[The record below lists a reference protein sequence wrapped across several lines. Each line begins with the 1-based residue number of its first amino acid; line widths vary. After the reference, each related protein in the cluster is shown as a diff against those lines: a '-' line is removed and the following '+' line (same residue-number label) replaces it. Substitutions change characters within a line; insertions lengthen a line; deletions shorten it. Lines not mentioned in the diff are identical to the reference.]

1 MNPRPPHLL
10 LRSFPMLMA
19 TLVAV
24 ALASA
29 AIAASTVSSG
39 GITLDYPSHTPATPL
54 KHCEPWNDASASVV
68 TLTGLPEGANVTL
81 QFMFSSGIVGSP
93 LVYPAPIIEMGVVGG
108 ALTVPIPYPRNTM
121 TWPYQS
127 GTVRGIEV
135 AVAVM
140 VNSGGVKT
148 KLNSKKWLVLCI
160 PKEPPPD
167 NPVYEGC
174 SDGFWKNQEEW
185 WAGTGFRTDDS
196 FDLTFGVQSA
206 IVPPGGGRDGNPP
219 LVDPSLLE
227 VLETGGGD
235 NGENGMA
242 RQAVGALL
250 NAASPDVNYPLTV
263 AQVIAAVQDA
273 YANPSSPTE
282 GFAAA
287 HALFEGYNTLVTI
300 LPDGTRYHCP
310 LEARPN

>member
-1 MNPRPPHLL
+1 MDPRPPHLL
-10 LRSFPMLMA
+10 LRSFPILMA

-29 AIAASTVSSG
+29 AVVASTVSSG
-39 GITLDYPSHTPATPL
+39 GITLDYPSYTPAAPL

-68 TLTGLPEGANVTL
+68 KLTGVPEGSNVTL
-81 QFMFSSGIVGSP
+81 QFAFSSGVVGSP
-93 LVYPAPIIEMGVVGG
+93 LTFPAPISEFGVTGG
-108 ALTVPIPYPRNTM
+108 SLTVPIPYPRDTM
-121 TWPYQS
+121 AWPYQN
-127 GTVRGIEV
+127 GTIRGIEV
-135 AVAVM
+135 VASVL
-140 VNSGGVKT
+140 VSNNGVKT
-148 KLNSKKWLVLCI
+148 KLNSKKWMVLCVPKDI
-160 PKEPPPD
+160 PDDPTP
-167 NPVYEGC
+167 YEGC
-174 SDGFWKNQEEW
+174 SDGFWKNQEEA
-185 WAGTGFRTDDS
+185 WAATGFSVDAS

-206 IVPPGGGRDGNPP
+206 IVPPGGGPGGNPP

-263 AQVIAAVQDA
+263 AQVIDVVRAA

-287 HALFEGYNTLVTI
+287 HTLLEGYNTLVTI